1 MTTERNQPRM
11 PVVEIET
18 WQSDDGVIYADLVAG
33 EGLTK
38 AVLGVRAPHESGL
51 ELIIGGS
58 PINTY
63 INQVLTLDDVRALRD
78 NLSALL
84 NDACLL
90 PPIPTMP
97 AETDKGEWKAPL
109 GTINGCAVEGL
120 YCGRELMC
128 ASMTWQGLPISVY
141 DGYLSIQVGEGL
153 SFHGDMYFSE
163 WRALAALGR
172 TDIVDRL
179 QALFKHCQV
188 AQEPAG

>member
-63 INQVLTLDDVRALRD
+63 INQVLTLDDVRAL
-78 NLSALL
+78 
-84 NDACLL
+84 
-90 PPIPTMP
+90 
-97 AETDKGEWKAPL
+97 
-109 GTINGCAVEGL
+109 
-120 YCGRELMC
+120 
-128 ASMTWQGLPISVY
+128 
-141 DGYLSIQVGEGL
+141 
-153 SFHGDMYFSE
+153 
-163 WRALAALGR
+163 AALGR